1 MPSGSDGGELAF
13 GTSRAIIAQVSGIV
27 GRIDSQT
34 PGASQ
39 APGAFQAP
47 GALHG
52 SDLPCPACHK
62 SPSGGVY
69 NVRSDREEE
78 LEPAGHA

>member
-27 GRIDSQT
+27 GRIDYQA

-39 APGAFQAP
+39 APGAM
-47 GALHG
+47 HG